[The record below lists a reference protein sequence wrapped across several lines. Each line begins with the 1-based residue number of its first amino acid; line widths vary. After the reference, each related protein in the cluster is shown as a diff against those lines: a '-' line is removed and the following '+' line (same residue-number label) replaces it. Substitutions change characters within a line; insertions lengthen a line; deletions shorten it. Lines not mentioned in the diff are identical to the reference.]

1 MHSEFLNFIKQ
12 HDFSTLRVIDTSI
25 PINEYTKI
33 DMSIANGDLRKVNI
47 ASSKDL
53 EAYINHF
60 LEKEN
65 AQIAFGGY
73 LETRGIY
80 QRSSY
85 FNQQTDLK
93 DERNI
98 HLGVDLWIKAG
109 TSVHAAFEGK
119 IHSFQNNTNFGD
131 YGPTI
136 ILQHTFQNLTF
147 YTLYGHLSL
156 NSIENIYAGMAIK
169 QGDKIAELGTSD
181 VNGDY
186 PPHLHFQVILDIENS
201 VGDYPGV
208 CSVNQLAFY
217 KENCPDP
224 TIILGLV

>member
-1 MHSEFLNFIKQ
+1 MNSQFSNFIKQ
-12 HDFSTLRVIDTSI
+12 QDVSSVRVIDSSI
-25 PINEYTKI
+25 LLHEYIKL
-33 DMSIANGDLRKVNI
+33 DLSITNKDLQKVNVS
-47 ASSKDL
+47 SSKDVGV
-53 EAYINHF
+53 YINEF
-60 LEKEN
+60 IQNNN
-65 AQIAFGGY
+65 ATVAFGGY

-80 QRSSY
+80 RRSDY
-85 FNQQTDLK
+85 FNQQVDPN

-98 HLGVDLWIKAG
+98 HLGIDIWIKAG

-156 NSIENIYAGMAIK
+156 NSIENIYAGMAVK

-224 TIILGLV
+224 TIILGLF